1 MRAVSAILDS
11 ASSSTS
17 QLVLSLTDICQEE
30 MLSMMM
36 RDAIVVGSL
45 EIPWHTGTIHR
56 YVRHDDEGCYNSRKL
71 RDTMAY
77 SDYLH
82 WYVHLNSP
90 V

>member
-56 YVRHDDEGCYNSRKL
+56 YVKQDEEGCYSSGEL
-71 RDTMAY
+71 GDTMAY
-77 SDYLH
+77 RNFTHVS
-82 WYVHLNSP
+82 
-90 V
+90 